1 VLSDNNDTIKT
12 TVPYDVTY
20 ALYARIEEW
29 HINWRNCKRR
39 TIPCDSQNYIV
50 IF

>member
-20 ALYARIEEW
+20 ALFGRIEE
-29 HINWRNCKRR
+29 
-39 TIPCDSQNYIV
+39 
-50 IF
+50 